1 MRTSQ
6 AAVLVIAGI
15 AGAAAVH
22 HWPDHA
28 VATQMALYSIMTP
41 GLLFLGLWSDR
52 HRRGFWTGASS
63 VVLLH
68 VLFLFFVRAYF
79 PFGTIFSVVPIAIVE
94 FIVLAILMLKVL
106 GY

>member
-1 MRTSQ
+1 MPTRYVV
-6 AAVLVIAGI
+6 ALVIAGL

-28 VATQMALYSIMTP
+28 VASEMAVYSIMTP

-52 HRRGFWTGASS
+52 SRRRFWAAASS
-63 VVLLH
+63 VALLH
-68 VLFLFFVRAYF
+68 FLFLFFIRACF
-79 PFGTIFSVVPIAIVE
+79 PFSTIRAVVPIAIVE
-94 FIVLAILMLKVL
+94 FIVLAVLMLKIL